1 MMISKIFTPLCL
13 FAVLFFFGFGL
24 PGSIQK
30 KVEKEVGKTFK
41 TESFTLN
48 PLTVRES
55 LNNEL
60 PIRITGEN
68 LYKVEHAGQ
77 LLGYAFVDQAPSK
90 TAKFDYLVIFDEQL
104 KVVTSK
110 VLVYR
115 EEYGGEIGS
124 SRWLRQFNGL
134 SGNDRVSPKTN
145 IDAISGA
152 TISVRSMTR
161 SMDNLLQTVGK
172 LKENQVL

>member
-1 MMISKIFTPLCL
+1 
-13 FAVLFFFGFGL
+13 VE
-24 PGSIQK
+24 QK
-30 KVEKEVGKTFK
+30 
-41 TESFTLN
+41 
-48 PLTVRES
+48 
-55 LNNEL
+55 
-60 PIRITGEN
+60 
-68 LYKVEHAGQ
+68 GQ

-90 TAKFDYLVIFDEQL
+90 TAKFDYLVIFNTNLE
-104 KVVTSK
+104 VVTSK

-134 SGNDRVSPKTN
+134 SGTDRVSPKTN

-161 SMDNLLQTVGK
+161 SVDNLLQTVGK
-172 LKENQVL
+172 LQENRVL

>member
-1 MMISKIFTPLCL
+1 MISKLSTPLSL
-13 FAVLFFFGFGL
+13 LSVILLFGFGL
-24 PGSIQK
+24 PGNIQK
-30 KVEKEVGKTFK
+30 KVEKEVGKTFN
-41 TESFTLN
+41 TENFTLI
-48 PLTVRES
+48 PLTVGES
-55 LNNEL
+55 LNEEL

-68 LYKVEHAGQ
+68 LYKVEKTGE

-90 TAKFDYLVIFDEQL
+90 TAKFDYLVIFDAEL

-172 LKENQVL
+172 LQENQVL